1 MTGSFTGQTSLLVNG
16 VHTIKKTGKTEMPVF
31 RPGKF
36 RSWQA
41 REFNG
46 NGQQS
51 AERVI
56 LKNKNKEKRD
66 QW

>member
-16 VHTIKKTGKTEMPVF
+16 VPTIKKNTGLPVF

-36 RSWQA
+36 RSWQV

-46 NGQQS
+46 NGQQTVCRKGDS
-51 AERVI
+51 E
-56 LKNKNKEKRD
+56 KQKQKKRD